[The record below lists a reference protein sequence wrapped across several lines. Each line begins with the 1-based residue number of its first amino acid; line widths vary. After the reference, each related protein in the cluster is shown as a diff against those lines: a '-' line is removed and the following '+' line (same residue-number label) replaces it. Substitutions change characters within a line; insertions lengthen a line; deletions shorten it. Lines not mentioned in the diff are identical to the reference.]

1 MPFIRVSYMEKQY
14 ASHQLPLISQTI
26 MEAIIKHFQVPE
38 DDCFQV
44 FHAHKREEF
53 VYSKNYLNIER
64 SDGVLFIQITCKSG
78 RTTEQKT
85 RLYETL
91 ATTLSKAVPM
101 RQENVF
107 VVLVENE
114 FADWSFGNGAAQMLQ
129 STEEV

>member
-1 MPFIRVSYMEKQY
+1 M
-14 ASHQLPLISQTI
+14 
-26 MEAIIKHFQVPE
+26 PE

-53 VYSKNYLNIER
+53 VYSHNYLNIER
-64 SDGVLFIQITCKSG
+64 SDGLLFIQITCKSG

-91 ATTLSKAVPM
+91 AATLSQAVPM
-101 RQENVF
+101 RKEDVF
-107 VVLVENE
+107 VVLVESE

-129 STEEV
+129 HTTKGGVTNGASHD